1 MSDKNEF
8 KGAIKL
14 GQYFNTAGVKV
25 FSRALFKNRALFV
38 PQLRVRNISQ
48 VNF

>member
-1 MSDKNEF
+1 MSEKNDF
-8 KGAIKL
+8 KGSFKL

-38 PQLRVRNISQ
+38 P
-48 VNF
+48 